1 MLADHTPGAFIA
13 VEDED
18 RAIAFYRDI
27 LGLEYRG
34 FDGFAHRFRAGPI
47 NLRIVKPPQGRAPA
61 DYTVFGW
68 ETCRHR
74 RRRRRPDRQ
83 GGQRSC
89 ALSLLQGHQQDEA
102 GVWTAPGGDK
112 VAWFLDPDGNNL
124 SLAQH
129 V

>member
-1 MLADHTPGAFIA
+1 MLADYIPGGFIA
-13 VEDED
+13 VDDTD
-18 RAIAFYRDI
+18 RSVPFYRDV
-27 LGLEYRG
+27 LGLEHLG

-47 NLRIVKPPQGRAPA
+47 NLRIVKPPGGRAKA

-68 ETCRHR
+68 ETADIAR
-74 RRRRRPDRQ
+74 DVA
-83 GGQRSC
+83 
-89 ALSLLQGHQQDEA
+89 ALTARGVAFVRYPFFADQQDAA
-102 GVWTAPGGDK
+102 GIWTAPSGDK

>member
-13 VEDED
+13 VEDAE
-18 RAIAFYRDI
+18 RAVAFYRDV

-47 NLRIVKPPQGRAPA
+47 NLRIVKPPQGRAA
-61 DYTVFGW
+61 AAYTVLGW
-68 ETCRHR
+68 ETDDIAR
-74 RRRRRPDRQ
+74 DVA
-83 GGQRSC
+83 
-89 ALSLLQGHQQDEA
+89 ALTARGVAFLRYDFFKDQQDEA
-102 GVWTAPGGDK
+102 GIWTAPGGDK

>member
-1 MLADHTPGAFIA
+1 MLANHTPGGFIA

-18 RAIAFYRDI
+18 RAVAFYRDT

-68 ETCRHR
+68 ETS
-74 RRRRRPDRQ
+74 DIAADVA
-83 GGQRSC
+83 
-89 ALSLLQGHQQDEA
+89 ALTAKGVAFNKYPFFGDQQDAA
-102 GVWTAPGGDK
+102 GIWTAPGGDK
-112 VAWFLDPDGNNL
+112 VAWFFDPDGNNL

>member
-1 MLADHTPGAFIA
+1 MLADHTPGGFIA
-13 VEDED
+13 VENEE

-47 NLRIVKPPQGRAPA
+47 NLRIVRPPQGRAPA
-61 DYTVFGW
+61 EYTVFGW
-68 ETCRHR
+68 ET
-74 RRRRRPDRQ
+74 PDIAADVA
-83 GGQRSC
+83 
-89 ALSLLQGHQQDEA
+89 ALSARGVVFNKYPFFGDQQDA
-102 GVWTAPGGDK
+102 SGVWTAPGGDK
-112 VAWFLDPDGNNL
+112 VAWFFDPDGNNL